1 MFSDSG
7 WWLEGSQKQV
17 ELCCEADGHV
27 IVIQDGTLLVEVTV
41 GQWRIELLS
50 QYNFEVRFF
59 DT

>member
-1 MFSDSG
+1 M
-7 WWLEGSQKQV
+7 
-17 ELCCEADGHV
+17 

-41 GQWRIELLS
+41 SQWRIELLS